1 MNCKLCADIIIS
13 MLLLL
18 LDVTINTNIS
28 FIVWTWEKMAEHNFM
43 MWTLNSLLFLFIF
56 FFVLEGDLSDRLS
69 GILPRGCVT
78 YIGDA
83 RCQMSA

>member
-56 FFVLEGDLSDRLS
+56 FCFGGRFVRQAFT

>member
-56 FFVLEGDLSDRLS
+56 FLFWREICQTGFHWNLAQRLCDLHW
-69 GILPRGCVT
+69 
-78 YIGDA
+78 
-83 RCQMSA
+83 